1 MSLDKELT
9 VFLKYFRKNKEE
21 VIKYHAIKGAVLACE
36 LNDKSDKFYNNSI
49 EAINKLIKH
58 WQNYK
63 KIDLYSFANE
73 YEELIECQES
83 DVLRTYLGLNGPYVV
98 RKEFTNHKKV
108 FNIEYAS
115 LSINEKQEIKKF
127 LLNIP
132 VDLKSLTNV
141 SSFRASQNALKNVRT
156 NTAKVISQD
165 SNRYVVISECNTV
178 VFSK

>member
-1 MSLDKELT
+1 M
-9 VFLKYFRKNKEE
+9 
-21 VIKYHAIKGAVLACE
+21 
-36 LNDKSDKFYNNSI
+36 
-49 EAINKLIKH
+49 
-58 WQNYK
+58 
-63 KIDLYSFANE
+63 
-73 YEELIECQES
+73 
-83 DVLRTYLGLNGPYVV
+83 
-98 RKEFTNHKKV
+98 

-178 VFSK
+178 VFSQ

>member
-1 MSLDKELT
+1 MNS
-9 VFLKYFRKNKEE
+9 
-21 VIKYHAIKGAVLACE
+21 
-36 LNDKSDKFYNNSI
+36 KSDKFCNNSI

-178 VFSK
+178 VFSQ